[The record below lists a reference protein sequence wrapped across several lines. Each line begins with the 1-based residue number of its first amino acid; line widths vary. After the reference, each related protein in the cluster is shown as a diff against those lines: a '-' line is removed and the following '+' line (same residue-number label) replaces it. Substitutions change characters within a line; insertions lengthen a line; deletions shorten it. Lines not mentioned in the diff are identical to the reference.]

1 MTQLQK
7 EHFIYSLPFGEDC
20 TWQYASSVTTV
31 KEILGAMRD
40 PSPEDEALIRKA
52 YEFAQEAHKDH
63 TRYSGE
69 PYFMHP
75 TAVAKHLAEL
85 GMDAPTVAAGLLHDT
100 VEDTGVSEDRIE
112 EVFGHEVR
120 FLVEGVTKLGQ
131 HKYRGAERHAE
142 SLRRLLVATSADV
155 RVLIVKLADRYHNM
169 TTLEHVPPEK
179 QKRIALETLEIYAP
193 LADRLGIGRLKKEF
207 EDLAFPAIDPDAYQ
221 HAVEVRKL
229 KRKEN
234 EEGLAR
240 VQKGLQ
246 HALARRGM
254 RDFKTEIRVKGLW
267 SLHQK
272 LKRKGDDIT
281 RIHDIAA
288 LRVIV
293 PTIDDCYQTLGMVHA
308 LWKPLP
314 GEFKDYIAFPKPNGY
329 QSLHTTVLTSDAG
342 VVEIQIRTEDM
353 HQRAQFG
360 IASHMSYKQLGKAA
374 SKGAFEKLSM
384 AWIRDLVP
392 TLLKV
397 SKKPGAAPQPEPKKK
412 PQKKPEAS
420 PRWLSE
426 LVDAHASAETN
437 EFVEGLKQDFFSHRV
452 FVFTPKGDVID
463 LPTQSTPVDLAYAIH
478 SELGNHMH
486 GAKVNGKLVTFDT
499 VLRNGDI
506 VEILEKQS
514 AHPTKKWLDYA
525 RTGMARRHIRGA
537 IEARAIAELP
547 QTEAK
552 AVLAAKGPTPAKR
565 ARKRVPKKQ

>member
-1 MTQLQK
+1 
-7 EHFIYSLPFGEDC
+7 
-20 TWQYASSVTTV
+20 
-31 KEILGAMRD
+31 MRD
-40 PSPEDEALIRKA
+40 PSPEDEALVRKA
-52 YEFAQEAHKDH
+52 YDFAQEAHKEH

-69 PYFMHP
+69 PYFIHP
-75 TAVAKHLAEL
+75 TAVARHLAEL
-85 GMDAPTVAAGLLHDT
+85 GMDAPTIAAGLLHDT
-100 VEDTGVSEDRIE
+100 VEDSSVSEEQIE

-234 EEGLAR
+234 EVGLAR
-240 VQKGLQ
+240 VQKELQ

-293 PTIDDCYQTLGMVHA
+293 SSIDDCYQALGLAHS

-329 QSLHTTVLTSDAG
+329 QSLHTTVLTGDAG

-360 IASHMSYKQLGKAA
+360 IASHMSYKQLGRAA

-392 TLLKV
+392 TLLKI
-397 SKKPGAAPQPEPKKK
+397 PKKAPVMVQPVAK
-412 PQKKPEAS
+412 GKVAKKTSGS
-420 PRWLSE
+420 PAWLSE
-426 LVDAHASAETN
+426 LVDAHASAETS
-437 EFVEGLKQDFFSHRV
+437 EFVEGLKHDFFSHRV
-452 FVFTPKGDVID
+452 FVFSPKGDVID
-463 LPTQSTPVDLAYAIH
+463 LPIQSTPIDFAYAIH
-478 SELGNHMH
+478 SELGNHMQ

-514 AHPTKKWLDYA
+514 ARPTKKWLEYA
-525 RTGMARRHIRGA
+525 RTGMARRHIRNA

-547 QTEAK
+547 QIEAK
-552 AVLAAKGPTPAKR
+552 AVLAAKAPTPAKR
-565 ARKRVPKKQ
+565 ARKRPPKKQ